1 LNNSVYNLI
10 HHYIAGTH
18 DTIGGK
24 LSGWHDKQGNIKRGM
39 SEAERNTYDTKIT
52 TSAIVPSIPF
62 AVAEFLS
69 AEAWKAISVL
79 IKNSR

>member
-1 LNNSVYNLI
+1 MNNLI
-10 HHYIAGTH
+10 HHYFASTH

-24 LSGWHDKQGNIKRGM
+24 LSGLYDKQGNIKRGM
-39 SEAERNTYDTKIT
+39 SDAERNTYDTKIT

-62 AVAEFLS
+62 AAAEFLS
-69 AEAWKAISVL
+69 PEVWKAISIL